1 MDRFKEIESFVAVAM
16 RGSLSGAAQLQGVSH
31 LPSKAALF

>member
-16 RGSLSGAAQLQGVSH
+16 RGSLSGAASAGRRNF
-31 LPSKAALF
+31 KA